1 MKRFTDIL
9 PTLES
14 ADHIQTIHLF
24 YPDGSRA
31 GKIENRP
38 GSAGSVRVYHHLW
51 KKHGAI
57 DAAAAKEGLKIY
69 AEHTEDAENNPE
81 KHPNIDRLFEVI
93 STQRTL
99 RVEIAEKP
107 KGQ

>member
-1 MKRFTDIL
+1 MKKFRDIL
-9 PTLES
+9 PTLEN
-14 ADHIQTIHLF
+14 ADHVVRIELF
-24 YPDGSRA
+24 NPDGSKA
-31 GKIENRP
+31 GKIENKP

-57 DAAAAKEGLKIY
+57 TVEAAKEGLKIY

-93 STQRTL
+93 
-99 RVEIAEKP
+99 EMKKP
-107 KGQ
+107 LAVAVIETENGK

>member
-31 GKIENRP
+31 GKIENRQ

-57 DAAAAKEGLKIY
+57 DVAAAKEGLNIY

>member
-1 MKRFTDIL
+1 MKRFTENL

-14 ADHIQTIHLF
+14 AEHIQRIELF
-24 YPDGSRA
+24 NPNGSSA
-31 GKIENRP
+31 GKIENKP

-57 DAAAAKEGLKIY
+57 NVDAAKEGLKIY
-69 AEHTEDAENNPE
+69 AEHVEDAENNPE

-93 STQRTL
+93 DAKKSLTVKITE
-99 RVEIAEKP
+99 VEK
-107 KGQ
+107 

>member
-1 MKRFTDIL
+1 MKRFTEIL

-14 ADHIQTIHLF
+14 AEHIQKIELF
-24 YPDGSRA
+24 NPNGSSA
-31 GKIENRP
+31 GKIENKP

-51 KKHGAI
+51 KKHGVI
-57 DAAAAKEGLKIY
+57 NVDAAKEGLKIY

-93 STQRTL
+93 EAKKPLTVKITE
-99 RVEIAEKP
+99 VEN
-107 KGQ
+107 

>member
-1 MKRFTDIL
+1 MKRFTEIL

-14 ADHIQTIHLF
+14 ADHIQRIELF
-24 YPDGSRA
+24 NPNGSSA
-31 GKIENRP
+31 GKIENKP

-57 DAAAAKEGLKIY
+57 NVDAAKDGLKIY

-93 STQRTL
+93 ETKKSLT
-99 RVEIAEKP
+99 VKVIEAES
-107 KGQ
+107 

>member
-1 MKRFTDIL
+1 MKRFTEIL
-9 PTLES
+9 PTLEI
-14 ADHIQTIHLF
+14 AEHIQRIELF
-24 YPDGSRA
+24 NPNGSSA
-31 GKIENRP
+31 GKIENKP

-57 DAAAAKEGLKIY
+57 NVEAAKEGLKIY

-93 STQRTL
+93 EAKKSLTVKITE
-99 RVEIAEKP
+99 VEK
-107 KGQ
+107 